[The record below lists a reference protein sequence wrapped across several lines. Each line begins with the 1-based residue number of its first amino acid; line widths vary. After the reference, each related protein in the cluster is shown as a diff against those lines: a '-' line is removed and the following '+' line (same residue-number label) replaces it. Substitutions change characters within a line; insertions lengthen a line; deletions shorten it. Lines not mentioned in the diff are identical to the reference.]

1 MSRKSTAFLRSA
13 EYIVLALG
21 LALTFLFMIPQSDMF
36 LFSQGTAP
44 DWKSIADYSLNY
56 GNGRILGNL
65 LGVFFSHH
73 FEFAWIVC
81 AVCTFLTIIFANKLL
96 FKNSVYTVLPLG
108 LVITFIS
115 PGMLSECYTVF
126 ASFTNYFIPIMVTVM
141 SLCIYNAL
149 KKSEKSVIAKAVLGF
164 LLFCFAS
171 SACLY
176 SENTSIVLI
185 VLSVLLNM
193 EDFFKNKK
201 FSLPGV
207 IYFISTVIG
216 TAIMFLIPVLTD
228 TSHKLDNYR
237 GVATGVSGIITSVAK
252 GFVNFSEV
260 FNSFT
265 LVLFGLSFV
274 LAFYTAMQKTDGKLK
289 GVCVSFFFVFPFLS
303 VLLSLYGGQT
313 QDSSAIHLFEMFAAG
328 CYFVFWL
335 LTVFFVFPKEKR
347 LTALGWTVLLL
358 SSIVPML
365 LVNQHGYR
373 TYLTT
378 YFILLG
384 MLASFL
390 KEICLSEIISKMKA
404 QYLNKNFLVVAVGT
418 IFIFMSAYTAIQQ
431 SVNYR
436 FYQVRTEYIFQQV
449 EEGSAEARVP
459 MLPVTSVSFEDE
471 WPNIVK
477 NIVQDKDLEIIV
489 ADANSCENAD
499 EYNAITSE
507 MFVSTFRKALAHKFK
522 SML

>member
-1 MSRKSTAFLRSA
+1 
-13 EYIVLALG
+13 
-21 LALTFLFMIPQSDMF
+21 
-36 LFSQGTAP
+36 
-44 DWKSIADYSLNY
+44 
-56 GNGRILGNL
+56 
-65 LGVFFSHH
+65 
-73 FEFAWIVC
+73 
-81 AVCTFLTIIFANKLL
+81 
-96 FKNSVYTVLPLG
+96 
-108 LVITFIS
+108 
-115 PGMLSECYTVF
+115 
-126 ASFTNYFIPIMVTVM
+126 
-141 SLCIYNAL
+141 
-149 KKSEKSVIAKAVLGF
+149 
-164 LLFCFAS
+164 
-171 SACLY
+171 
-176 SENTSIVLI
+176 
-185 VLSVLLNM
+185 
-193 EDFFKNKK
+193 
-201 FSLPGV
+201 
-207 IYFISTVIG
+207 
-216 TAIMFLIPVLTD
+216 
-228 TSHKLDNYR
+228 
-237 GVATGVSGIITSVAK
+237 
-252 GFVNFSEV
+252 
-260 FNSFT
+260 
-265 LVLFGLSFV
+265 
-274 LAFYTAMQKTDGKLK
+274 
-289 GVCVSFFFVFPFLS
+289 
-303 VLLSLYGGQT
+303 
-313 QDSSAIHLFEMFAAG
+313 
-328 CYFVFWL
+328 
-335 LTVFFVFPKEKR
+335 VFPKEKR

-404 QYLNKNFLVVAVGT
+404 QYLNKNFIVVAVGT